1 MSSQQKAR
9 LTTDFSL
16 ILGAVSFAGGI
27 IGVIARF
34 PACLITG
41 LFILTV
47 TLSIACAFGR
57 SENILIRST
66 LLVGGLILGGFF
78 IGVSFPELIAI
89 ILILLLE
96 IVPGLTL
103 SIYRKLC

>member
-1 MSSQQKAR
+1 
-9 LTTDFSL
+9 
-16 ILGAVSFAGGI
+16 
-27 IGVIARF
+27 
-34 PACLITG
+34 
-41 LFILTV
+41 
-47 TLSIACAFGR
+47 
-57 SENILIRST
+57 
-66 LLVGGLILGGFF
+66 LGGFF